1 MTNSGKHI
9 DEVSD
14 RQKRRKLAKFKESTT
29 KALWFAETF
38 GLEVESISTKTSNDG
53 HKLVI
58 PLGSQQDN
66 HPSIEPATS
75 TAPTDRN
82 CHSNV
87 MQTLYLL
94 ERFGVSDESYH
105 ELTQVRLIMLLGTE
119 LCIYCCFHLCLQV
132 YPELARSYQ
141 VKQARQEKGKTSSL
155 NRYLLHFMAFIAI
168 SSQQWWLHCNVR
180 YFLSCF

>member
-1 MTNSGKHI
+1 M
-9 DEVSD
+9 
-14 RQKRRKLAKFKESTT
+14 
-29 KALWFAETF
+29 
-38 GLEVESISTKTSNDG
+38 ESIITKTSNDG
-53 HKLVI
+53 HELVI
-58 PLGSQQDN
+58 PLGSQQGN

-94 ERFGVSDESYH
+94 ERFGVSDEFYH
-105 ELTQVRLIMLLGTE
+105 ELTPVRLIMLLGTE
-119 LCIYCCFHLCLQV
+119 LCIYCCFHLCFQV
-132 YPELARSYQ
+132 YPELARATKSS
-141 VKQARQEKGKTSSL
+141 KPGRRKGKTSSL
-155 NRYLLHFMAFIAI
+155 NGYLLHFMAFITI